1 MATHV
6 LATSGNL
13 TAITY
18 SPSPQVLLP
27 ADIAVIKGGLKHD
40 PNLSNGQN
48 TGRTLGGGFS
58 YEGLL
63 FVPNRGV
70 LRLFPGDVVAID
82 NLGGTNVGWPI
93 LVSADAIAHGSWTF
107 T

>member
-1 MATHV
+1 
-6 LATSGNL
+6 
-13 TAITY
+13 
-18 SPSPQVLLP
+18 
-27 ADIAVIKGGLKHD
+27 
-40 PNLSNGQN
+40 
-48 TGRTLGGGFS
+48 
-58 YEGLL
+58 L

-107 T
+107 V